1 MNIIETKINEDKL
14 QKLIRRAYV
23 EGLNDI
29 SCIVNIQT
37 FQLMKAQLWKHYLCF
52 TDETTNTISC
62 RYMGCNFIVDN
73 ELDFGEI
80 KILGYKEKDCTR
92 ITCYADGTPPKVEN
106 NAIDKIFVCIE

>member
-1 MNIIETKINEDKL
+1 VNIIETKINEDKL

-29 SCIVNIQT
+29 SCIVNIET
-37 FQLMKAQLWKHYLCF
+37 FQLMQARLWEHYLCF
-52 TDETTNTISC
+52 TDEATNTTSC
-62 RYMGCNFIVDN
+62 RYMGCNFIVNN

-92 ITCYADGTPPKVEN
+92 ITCYADGTPPK
-106 NAIDKIFVCIE
+106 IETNIKEKVIVFIE